1 MNSKRIMAVI
11 LTAVLVITGL
21 AGGGVTADA
30 KSTIQITG
38 GASRNIEAEPG
49 TVTHVKLPIVAS
61 GEYILNPSVTAEP
74 ESGSPFS
81 VTGVKLTKD
90 NIDGTPPGI
99 STYEP
104 TNLEFDVDVKDTA
117 KIGDYGLSFTFTYN
131 GANEEGMATT
141 FQVPLDVNI
150 QILTEKAPS
159 QLTIDQIRYD
169 ENLVAIGGSF
179 DLSFQV
185 KNEGEIE
192 ALNTFVSVSY
202 GDTGMVPGYTLES
215 IRVGD
220 LIEGAVQNVEIPIHI
235 LPTATEGL
243 KTLSVNMTYKDSDGT
258 EYNVSRNLYLTIL
271 RSGTG
276 DVNDANLILESDS
289 YSEGILAGS
298 EMTLEAVLTNNGAQ
312 TARDISVSI
321 ASGVGVEN
329 SIIPDFAGDSIAVP
343 DIEAGESAE
352 VSIPLIITSD
362 ASSGLRAITLQVRYL
377 DSEDQ
382 QCTAVTTVYVS
393 VTAAAGAEIQNEISI
408 TGVTQNPAS
417 PVAGERMSV
426 SFSIE
431 NKGTAAISDVK
442 MSAKDLS
449 STGFEPVSSEP
460 YQNVGTIEA
469 GSTRN
474 VTMNFMVGSNIS
486 EGMNTLT
493 LTCTYTDASG
503 AEHSE
508 DTMVYILNVVNDSG
522 TVGRPRL
529 IISNFSTVPDPELGD
544 LRAGSEFDFVLEIE
558 NTHSSVSARN
568 IKVTLSQSENIFTVS
583 EGSSSI
589 FISSID
595 PGEVSTNT
603 FRMKVKN
610 DATTKAYP
618 LEIKIQYDYD
628 GMRVTDTSDGSET
641 VTETL
646 NLQAVENARPDVQN
660 IIVGTWE
667 LPTVNQSTTMNF
679 DFYNKGQSTLN
690 NVEFRLEGDFQFE
703 SGPDYTYYLG
713 NIQGGSAEYGDI
725 SVIPLVEGMAS
736 GTLICMFEDSN
747 GDQQEIRFDFEAT
760 VQGEYIPIDD
770 DPTGGDIYPDY
781 PVEEPAQEI
790 LPLWMFLGIQA
801 GILIIGIPVTRKIVL
816 SLYRRRLMK
825 QEEEE

>member
-11 LTAVLVITGL
+11 LTAVLMVAGL
-21 AGGGVTADA
+21 AGGGITADA
-30 KSTIQITG
+30 ESTIQITG
-38 GASRNIEAEPG
+38 GATRNIEAEPG
-49 TVTHVKLPIVAS
+49 KVTHVKLPIVAV

-74 ESGSPFS
+74 ESGAPFS

-90 NIDGTPPGI
+90 NLEGTVPGI
-99 STYEP
+99 STYEA

-117 KIGDYGLSFTFTYN
+117 KIKDYGLTFTFTYN
-131 GANEEGMATT
+131 GADEEGMATT
-141 FQVPLDVNI
+141 YRIPLDVNI
-150 QILTEKAPS
+150 QILTEKTPS

-185 KNEGEIE
+185 KNEGEIK
-192 ALNTFVSVSY
+192 ALNTFVSIDY

-215 IRVGD
+215 IKVGD
-220 LIEGAVQNVEIPIHI
+220 LTEGVLQNVHIPINV

-243 KTLSVNMTYKDSDGT
+243 KTLKVNMTYKDSDGT
-258 EYNVSRNLYLTIL
+258 EYSTSRNLYITIL
-271 RSGTG
+271 KSGTG
-276 DVNDANLILESDS
+276 DVNDANLILESS
-289 YSEGILAGS
+289 TYSDGILAGS
-298 EMTLEAVLTNNGAQ
+298 DLTLQAVVTNNGAE
-312 TARDISVSI
+312 TARDVSVSI
-321 ASGVGVEN
+321 VSGVGVEN
-329 SIIPDFAGDSIAVP
+329 SIIPDFTGDAIAVSN
-343 DIEAGESAE
+343 IEAGESKKVE
-352 VSIPLIITSD
+352 IPLIITKD
-362 ASSGLRAITLQVRYL
+362 ASSGLRAITLQVKYL
-377 DSEDQ
+377 NSEDK

-393 VTAAAGAEIQNEISI
+393 VAAAASTEIKNEIAIS
-408 TGVTQNPAS
+408 GVTQSPSA

-426 SFSIE
+426 SFKIE
-431 NKGTAAISDVK
+431 NKGTGAISDVK
-442 MSAKDLS
+442 MSAKNLS

-469 GSTRN
+469 GSSRN
-474 VTMNFMVGSNIS
+474 VTMNFMVGSNIT

-508 DTMVYILNVVNDSG
+508 DTMVYILNVVNDGG

-529 IISNFSTVPDPELGD
+529 IISNFSTVPDPEKGD
-544 LRAGSEFDFVLEIE
+544 LRAGSQFEFVLEIE

-568 IKVTLSQSENIFTVS
+568 IKVTLSQAENIFTVS

-589 FISSID
+589 FISSIA
-595 PGEVSTNT
+595 PGETSTNT

-618 LEIKIQYDYD
+618 LEITIQYDYD
-628 GMRVTDTSDGSET
+628 GMKATDTSDGSET
-641 VTETL
+641 VKETL

-703 SGPDYTYYLG
+703 SGPNYTYYLG

-725 SVIPLVEGMAS
+725 SVIPLVEGTAY

-747 GDQQEIRFDFEAT
+747 GDQQEISFDFEAT
-760 VQGEYIPIDD
+760 VQGEYIPEYPD
-770 DPTGGDIYPDY
+770 DPGILDPTV
-781 PVEEPAQEI
+781 PVDQPKEPI
-790 LPLWMFLGIQA
+790 LPLWMFLCIQA
-801 GILIIGIPVTRKIVL
+801 GILVIGIPVTRKIVL

>member
-11 LTAVLVITGL
+11 LTAVLMVAGL
-21 AGGGVTADA
+21 AGGGITADA
-30 KSTIQITG
+30 ESTIQITG
-38 GASRNIEAEPG
+38 GATRNIEAEPG
-49 TVTHVKLPIVAS
+49 KVTHVKLPIVAV

-74 ESGSPFS
+74 ESGAPFS

-90 NIDGTPPGI
+90 NLEGTVPGI
-99 STYEP
+99 STYEA

-117 KIGDYGLSFTFTYN
+117 KIKDYGLTFTFTYN

-141 FQVPLDVNI
+141 YKIPLDVNI
-150 QILTEKAPS
+150 QILTEKTPS

-185 KNEGEIE
+185 KNEGEIK
-192 ALNTFVSVSY
+192 ALNTFVSIDY

-215 IRVGD
+215 IKVGD
-220 LIEGAVQNVEIPIHI
+220 LTEGVLQNVHIPINV

-243 KTLSVNMTYKDSDGT
+243 KTLKVNMTYKDSDGT
-258 EYNVSRNLYLTIL
+258 EYSTSRNLYITIL
-271 RSGTG
+271 KNGTG
-276 DVNDANLILESDS
+276 DVNDANLILESS
-289 YSEGILAGS
+289 TYSDGILAGS
-298 EMTLEAVLTNNGAQ
+298 DLTLQAVLTNNGAE
-312 TARDISVSI
+312 TARDVSVSI
-321 ASGVGVEN
+321 VSGVGVEN
-329 SIIPDFAGDSIAVP
+329 SIIPDFTGDAIAVSN
-343 DIEAGESAE
+343 IEAGESRE
-352 VSIPLIITSD
+352 VKIPLIITKD
-362 ASSGLRAITLQVRYL
+362 ASSGLRAITLQVKYL
-377 DSEDQ
+377 NSEDK

-393 VTAAAGAEIQNEISI
+393 VAAAASTEIKNEIAI
-408 TGVTQNPAS
+408 NGVTQSPS
-417 PVAGERMSV
+417 EPVAGERMSV
-426 SFSIE
+426 SFTIE
-431 NKGTAAISDVK
+431 NKGTGAISDVK
-442 MSAKDLS
+442 MSAKNLS

-469 GSTRN
+469 GSGRN
-474 VTMNFMVGSNIS
+474 VTMNFMVGSNIA

-508 DTMVYILNVVNDSG
+508 DTTVYILNVVNNSG

-529 IISNFSTVPDPELGD
+529 IISNFSTVPDPEKGD
-544 LRAGSEFDFVLEIE
+544 LRAGSQFEFVLEIE
-558 NTHSSVSARN
+558 NTHASVSARN
-568 IKVTLSQSENIFTVS
+568 IKVTLSQAENIFTVT

-589 FISSID
+589 FISSIA
-595 PGEVSTNT
+595 PGETSTNT

-618 LEIKIQYDYD
+618 LEITIQYDYD
-628 GMRVTDTSDGSET
+628 GMRQTETSDGSET
-641 VTETL
+641 VKETL

-703 SGPDYTYYLG
+703 SGPNYTYYLG

-725 SVIPLVEGMAS
+725 SVIPLVEGTAY
-736 GTLICMFEDSN
+736 GKLICMFEDSN
-747 GDQQEIRFDFEAT
+747 GDQQEISFDFEAT
-760 VQGEYIPIDD
+760 VQGEYIPEYPE
-770 DPTGGDIYPDY
+770 DPGTLYPTD
-781 PVEEPAQEI
+781 PVDQPKDPI
-790 LPLWMFLGIQA
+790 LPLWMFLCIQA

-816 SLYRRRLMK
+816 AMYRRRLMK

>member
-11 LTAVLVITGL
+11 LTAVLMVAGL
-21 AGGGVTADA
+21 AGGGITADA
-30 KSTIQITG
+30 ESTIQITG
-38 GASRNIEAEPG
+38 GATRNIEAEPG
-49 TVTHVKLPIVAS
+49 KVTHVKLPIVAV

-74 ESGSPFS
+74 ESGAPFS

-90 NIDGTPPGI
+90 NLEGTVPGI
-99 STYEP
+99 STYEA

-117 KIGDYGLSFTFTYN
+117 KIKDYGLTFTFTYN
-131 GANEEGMATT
+131 GADEEGMATT
-141 FQVPLDVNI
+141 YRIPLDVNI
-150 QILTEKAPS
+150 QILTEKTPS

-185 KNEGEIE
+185 KNEGEIK
-192 ALNTFVSVSY
+192 ALNTFVSIDY

-215 IRVGD
+215 IKVGD
-220 LIEGAVQNVEIPIHI
+220 LTEGVLQNVHIPINV

-243 KTLSVNMTYKDSDGT
+243 KTLKVNMTYKDSDGT
-258 EYNVSRNLYLTIL
+258 EYSTSRNLYITIL
-271 RSGTG
+271 KSGTG
-276 DVNDANLILESDS
+276 DVNDANLILESS
-289 YSEGILAGS
+289 TYSDGILAGS
-298 EMTLEAVLTNNGAQ
+298 DLTLQAVVTNNGAE
-312 TARDISVSI
+312 TARDVSVSI
-321 ASGVGVEN
+321 VSGVGVEN
-329 SIIPDFAGDSIAVP
+329 SIIPDFTGDAIAVSN
-343 DIEAGESAE
+343 IEAGESKE
-352 VSIPLIITSD
+352 VEIPLIITKD
-362 ASSGLRAITLQVRYL
+362 ASSGLRAITLQVKYL
-377 DSEDQ
+377 NSEDK

-393 VTAAAGAEIQNEISI
+393 VAAAASTEIKNEIAIS
-408 TGVTQNPAS
+408 GVTQSPSA

-426 SFSIE
+426 SFKIE
-431 NKGTAAISDVK
+431 NKGTGAISDVK
-442 MSAKDLS
+442 MSAKNLS

-469 GSTRN
+469 GSSRN
-474 VTMNFMVGSNIS
+474 VTMNFMVGSNIT

-508 DTMVYILNVVNDSG
+508 DTMVYILNVVNDGG

-529 IISNFSTVPDPELGD
+529 IISNFSTVPDPEKGD
-544 LRAGSEFDFVLEIE
+544 LRAGSQFEFVLEIE

-568 IKVTLSQSENIFTVS
+568 IKVTLSQAENIFTVS

-589 FISSID
+589 FISSIA
-595 PGEVSTNT
+595 PGETSTNT

-618 LEIKIQYDYD
+618 LEITIQYDYD
-628 GMRVTDTSDGSET
+628 GMKATDTSDGSET
-641 VTETL
+641 VKETL

-703 SGPDYTYYLG
+703 SGPNYTYYLG

-725 SVIPLVEGMAS
+725 SVIPLVEGTAY

-747 GDQQEIRFDFEAT
+747 GDQQEISFDFEAT
-760 VQGEYIPIDD
+760 VQGEYIPEYPD
-770 DPTGGDIYPDY
+770 DPGILDPTV
-781 PVEEPAQEI
+781 PVDQPKEPI
-790 LPLWMFLGIQA
+790 LPLWMFLCIQA
-801 GILIIGIPVTRKIVL
+801 GILVIGIPVTRKIVL

>member
-11 LTAVLVITGL
+11 LTAVLMVAGL
-21 AGGGVTADA
+21 AGGGITADA
-30 KSTIQITG
+30 ESTIQITG
-38 GASRNIEAEPG
+38 GATRNIEAEPG
-49 TVTHVKLPIVAS
+49 KVTHVKLPIVAV

-74 ESGSPFS
+74 ESGAPFS

-90 NIDGTPPGI
+90 NLEGTVPGI
-99 STYEP
+99 STYEA

-117 KIGDYGLSFTFTYN
+117 KIKDYGLTFTFTYN
-131 GANEEGMATT
+131 GTDEEGMATT
-141 FQVPLDVNI
+141 YRIPLDVNI
-150 QILTEKAPS
+150 QILTEKTPS

-185 KNEGEIE
+185 KNEGEIK
-192 ALNTFVSVSY
+192 ALNTFVSIDY

-215 IRVGD
+215 IKVGD
-220 LIEGAVQNVEIPIHI
+220 LTEGVLQNVHIPINV

-243 KTLSVNMTYKDSDGT
+243 KTLKVNMTYKDSDGT
-258 EYNVSRNLYLTIL
+258 EYSTSRNLYITVLK
-271 RSGTG
+271 SGTG
-276 DVNDANLILESDS
+276 DVNDANLILESS
-289 YSEGILAGS
+289 TYSDGILAGS
-298 EMTLEAVLTNNGAQ
+298 DLTLQAVVTNNGAE
-312 TARDISVSI
+312 TARDVSVSI
-321 ASGVGVEN
+321 VSGVGVEN
-329 SIIPDFAGDSIAVP
+329 SIIPDFTGDAIAVSN
-343 DIEAGESAE
+343 IEAGESKE
-352 VSIPLIITSD
+352 VEIPLIITKD
-362 ASSGLRAITLQVRYL
+362 ASSGLRAITLQVKYL
-377 DSEDQ
+377 NSEDK

-393 VTAAAGAEIQNEISI
+393 VAAAASTEIKNEIAIS
-408 TGVTQNPAS
+408 GVTQSPSA

-426 SFSIE
+426 SFKIE
-431 NKGTAAISDVK
+431 NKGTGAISDVK
-442 MSAKDLS
+442 MSAKNLS

-469 GSTRN
+469 GSSRN
-474 VTMNFMVGSNIS
+474 VTMNFMVGSNIT

-508 DTMVYILNVVNDSG
+508 DTTVYILNVVNDGG

-529 IISNFSTVPDPELGD
+529 IISNFSTVPDPEKGD
-544 LRAGSEFDFVLEIE
+544 LRAGSQFEFVLEIE

-568 IKVTLSQSENIFTVS
+568 IKVTLSQTENIFTVS

-589 FISSID
+589 FISSIA
-595 PGEVSTNT
+595 PGETSTNT

-618 LEIKIQYDYD
+618 LEITIQYDYD
-628 GMRVTDTSDGSET
+628 GMKATDTSDGSET
-641 VTETL
+641 VKETL

-703 SGPDYTYYLG
+703 SGPNYTYYLG

-725 SVIPLVEGMAS
+725 SVIPLVEGTAY

-747 GDQQEIRFDFEAT
+747 GDQQEISFDFEAT
-760 VQGEYIPIDD
+760 VQGEYIPEYPD
-770 DPTGGDIYPDY
+770 DPGILDPTV
-781 PVEEPAQEI
+781 PVDQPKEPI
-790 LPLWMFLGIQA
+790 LPLWMFLCIQA
-801 GILIIGIPVTRKIVL
+801 GILVIGIPVTRKIVL

>member
-11 LTAVLVITGL
+11 LTAVLMVAGL
-21 AGGGVTADA
+21 AGGGITADA
-30 KSTIQITG
+30 ESTIQITG
-38 GASRNIEAEPG
+38 GATRNIEAEPG
-49 TVTHVKLPIVAS
+49 KVTHVKLPIVAV

-74 ESGSPFS
+74 ESGAPFS

-90 NIDGTPPGI
+90 NLEGTVPGI
-99 STYEP
+99 STYEA

-117 KIGDYGLSFTFTYN
+117 KIKDYGLTFTFTYN

-141 FQVPLDVNI
+141 YKIPLDVNI
-150 QILTEKAPS
+150 QILTEKTPS

-185 KNEGEIE
+185 KNEGEIK
-192 ALNTFVSVSY
+192 ALNTFVSIDY

-215 IRVGD
+215 IKVGD
-220 LIEGAVQNVEIPIHI
+220 LTEGVLQNVHIPINV

-243 KTLSVNMTYKDSDGT
+243 KTLKVNMTYKDSDGT
-258 EYNVSRNLYLTIL
+258 EYSTSRNLYITIL
-271 RSGTG
+271 KNGTG
-276 DVNDANLILESDS
+276 DVNDANLILESS
-289 YSEGILAGS
+289 TYSDGILAGS
-298 EMTLEAVLTNNGAQ
+298 DLTLQAVLTNNGAE
-312 TARDISVSI
+312 TARDVSVSI
-321 ASGVGVEN
+321 VSGVGVEN
-329 SIIPDFAGDSIAVP
+329 SIIPDFTGDAIAVSN
-343 DIEAGESAE
+343 IEAGESRE
-352 VSIPLIITSD
+352 VKIPLIITKD
-362 ASSGLRAITLQVRYL
+362 ASSGLRAITLQVKYL
-377 DSEDQ
+377 NSEDK

-393 VTAAAGAEIQNEISI
+393 VAAAASTEIKNEIAI
-408 TGVTQNPAS
+408 NGVTQSPS
-417 PVAGERMSV
+417 EPVAGERMSV
-426 SFSIE
+426 SFTIE
-431 NKGTAAISDVK
+431 NKGTGAISDVK
-442 MSAKDLS
+442 MSAKNLS

-469 GSTRN
+469 GSGRN
-474 VTMNFMVGSNIS
+474 VTMNFMVGSNIA

-503 AEHSE
+503 ADHSE
-508 DTMVYILNVVNDSG
+508 DTTVYILNVVNNSG

-529 IISNFSTVPDPELGD
+529 IISNFSTVPDPEKGD
-544 LRAGSEFDFVLEIE
+544 LRAGSQFEFVLEIE
-558 NTHSSVSARN
+558 NTHASVSARN
-568 IKVTLSQSENIFTVS
+568 IKVTLSQAENIFTVT

-589 FISSID
+589 FISSIA
-595 PGEVSTNT
+595 PGETSTNT

-618 LEIKIQYDYD
+618 LEITIQYDYD
-628 GMRVTDTSDGSET
+628 GMRQTETSDGSET
-641 VTETL
+641 VKETL

-703 SGPDYTYYLG
+703 SGPNYTYYLG

-725 SVIPLVEGMAS
+725 SVIPLVEGTAY
-736 GTLICMFEDSN
+736 GKLICMFEDSN
-747 GDQQEIRFDFEAT
+747 GDQQEISFDFEAT
-760 VQGEYIPIDD
+760 VQGEYIPEYPE
-770 DPTGGDIYPDY
+770 DPGTLYPTD
-781 PVEEPAQEI
+781 PVDQPKDPI
-790 LPLWMFLGIQA
+790 LPLWMFLCIQA

-816 SLYRRRLMK
+816 ALYRRRLMK

>member
-11 LTAVLVITGL
+11 LTAVLMVAGL
-21 AGGGVTADA
+21 AGGGITADA
-30 KSTIQITG
+30 ESTIQITG
-38 GASRNIEAEPG
+38 GATRNIEAEPG
-49 TVTHVKLPIVAS
+49 KVTHVKLPIVAV

-74 ESGSPFS
+74 ESGAPFS

-90 NIDGTPPGI
+90 NLEGTVPGI
-99 STYEP
+99 STYEA

-117 KIGDYGLSFTFTYN
+117 KIKDYGLTFTFTYN

-141 FQVPLDVNI
+141 YKIPLDVNI
-150 QILTEKAPS
+150 QILTEKTPS

-185 KNEGEIE
+185 KNEGEIK
-192 ALNTFVSVSY
+192 ALNTFVSIGY

-215 IRVGD
+215 IKVGD
-220 LIEGAVQNVEIPIHI
+220 LTEGVLQNVHIPINV

-243 KTLSVNMTYKDSDGT
+243 KTLKVNMTYKDSDGT
-258 EYNVSRNLYLTIL
+258 EYSTSRNLYITIL
-271 RSGTG
+271 KNGTG
-276 DVNDANLILESDS
+276 DVNDANLILESS
-289 YSEGILAGS
+289 TYSDGILAGS
-298 EMTLEAVLTNNGAQ
+298 DLTLQAVLTNNGAE
-312 TARDISVSI
+312 TARDVSVSI
-321 ASGVGVEN
+321 VSGVGVEN
-329 SIIPDFAGDSIAVP
+329 SIIPDFTGDAIAVSN
-343 DIEAGESAE
+343 IEAGESRE
-352 VSIPLIITSD
+352 VKIPLIITKD
-362 ASSGLRAITLQVRYL
+362 ASSGLRAITLQVKYL
-377 DSEDQ
+377 NSEDK

-393 VTAAAGAEIQNEISI
+393 VAAAASTEIKNEIAI
-408 TGVTQNPAS
+408 NGVTQSPS
-417 PVAGERMSV
+417 EPVAGERMSV
-426 SFSIE
+426 SFTIE
-431 NKGTAAISDVK
+431 NKGTGAISDVK
-442 MSAKDLS
+442 MSAKNLS

-469 GSTRN
+469 GSGRN
-474 VTMNFMVGSNIS
+474 VTMNFMVGSNIA

-508 DTMVYILNVVNDSG
+508 DTTVYILNVVNNSG

-529 IISNFSTVPDPELGD
+529 IISNFSTVPDPEKGD
-544 LRAGSEFDFVLEIE
+544 LRAGSQFEFVLEIE
-558 NTHSSVSARN
+558 NTHASVSARN
-568 IKVTLSQSENIFTVS
+568 IKVTLSQAENIFTVT

-589 FISSID
+589 FISSIA
-595 PGEVSTNT
+595 PGETSTNT

-618 LEIKIQYDYD
+618 LEITIQYDYD
-628 GMRVTDTSDGSET
+628 GMRQTETSDGSET
-641 VTETL
+641 VKETL

-703 SGPDYTYYLG
+703 SGPNYTYYLG

-725 SVIPLVEGMAS
+725 SVIPLVEGTAY
-736 GTLICMFEDSN
+736 GKLICMFEDSN
-747 GDQQEIRFDFEAT
+747 GDQQEISFDFEAT
-760 VQGEYIPIDD
+760 VQGEYIPEYPE
-770 DPTGGDIYPDY
+770 DPGTLYPTD
-781 PVEEPAQEI
+781 PVDQPKDPI
-790 LPLWMFLGIQA
+790 LPLWMFLCIQA

-816 SLYRRRLMK
+816 ALYRRRLMK

>member
-11 LTAVLVITGL
+11 LTAVLMVAGL
-21 AGGGVTADA
+21 AGGGITADA
-30 KSTIQITG
+30 ESTIQITG
-38 GASRNIEAEPG
+38 GATRNIEAEPG
-49 TVTHVKLPIVAS
+49 KVTHVKLPIVAV

-74 ESGSPFS
+74 ESGAPFS

-90 NIDGTPPGI
+90 NLEGTVPGI
-99 STYEP
+99 STYEA

-117 KIGDYGLSFTFTYN
+117 KIKDYGLTFTFTYN

-141 FQVPLDVNI
+141 YKIPLDVNI
-150 QILTEKAPS
+150 QILTEKTPS

-185 KNEGEIE
+185 KNEGEIK
-192 ALNTFVSVSY
+192 ALNTFVSIDY

-215 IRVGD
+215 IKVGD
-220 LIEGAVQNVEIPIHI
+220 LTEGVLQNVHIPINV

-243 KTLSVNMTYKDSDGT
+243 KTLKVNMTYKDSDGT
-258 EYNVSRNLYLTIL
+258 EYSTSRNLYITIL
-271 RSGTG
+271 KNGTG
-276 DVNDANLILESDS
+276 DVNDANLILESS
-289 YSEGILAGS
+289 TYSDGILAGS
-298 EMTLEAVLTNNGAQ
+298 DLTLQAVLTNNGAE
-312 TARDISVSI
+312 TARDVSVSI
-321 ASGVGVEN
+321 VSGVGVEN
-329 SIIPDFAGDSIAVP
+329 SIIPDFTGDAIAVSN
-343 DIEAGESAE
+343 IEAGESRE
-352 VSIPLIITSD
+352 VKIPLIITKD
-362 ASSGLRAITLQVRYL
+362 ASSGLRAITLQVKYL
-377 DSEDQ
+377 NSEDK

-393 VTAAAGAEIQNEISI
+393 VAAAASTEIKNEIAI
-408 TGVTQNPAS
+408 NGVTQSPS
-417 PVAGERMSV
+417 EPVAGERMSV
-426 SFSIE
+426 SFTIE
-431 NKGTAAISDVK
+431 NKGTGAISDVK
-442 MSAKDLS
+442 MSAKNLS

-460 YQNVGTIEA
+460 YQNVETIEA
-469 GSTRN
+469 GSGRN
-474 VTMNFMVGSNIS
+474 VTMNFMVGSNIA

-508 DTMVYILNVVNDSG
+508 DTTVYILNVVNNSG

-529 IISNFSTVPDPELGD
+529 IISNFSTVPDPEKGD
-544 LRAGSEFDFVLEIE
+544 LRAGSQFEFVLEIE
-558 NTHSSVSARN
+558 NTHASVSARN
-568 IKVTLSQSENIFTVS
+568 IKVTLSQAENIFTVT

-589 FISSID
+589 FISSIA
-595 PGEVSTNT
+595 PGETSTNT

-618 LEIKIQYDYD
+618 LEITIQYDYD
-628 GMRVTDTSDGSET
+628 GMRQTETSDGSET
-641 VTETL
+641 VKETL

-703 SGPDYTYYLG
+703 SGPNYTYYLG

-725 SVIPLVEGMAS
+725 SVIPLVEGTAY
-736 GTLICMFEDSN
+736 GKLICMFEDSN
-747 GDQQEIRFDFEAT
+747 GDQQEISFDFEAT
-760 VQGEYIPIDD
+760 VQGEYIPEYPE
-770 DPTGGDIYPDY
+770 DPGTLYPTD
-781 PVEEPAQEI
+781 PVDQPKDPI
-790 LPLWMFLGIQA
+790 LPLWMFLCIQA

-816 SLYRRRLMK
+816 ALYRRRLMK

>member
-11 LTAVLVITGL
+11 LTAVLMVAGL
-21 AGGGVTADA
+21 AGGGITADA
-30 KSTIQITG
+30 ESTIQITG
-38 GASRNIEAEPG
+38 GATRNIEAEPG
-49 TVTHVKLPIVAS
+49 KVTHVKLPIVAV

-74 ESGSPFS
+74 ESGAPFS

-90 NIDGTPPGI
+90 NLEGTVPGI
-99 STYEP
+99 STYEA

-117 KIGDYGLSFTFTYN
+117 KIKDYGLTFTFTYN

-141 FQVPLDVNI
+141 YKIPLDVNI
-150 QILTEKAPS
+150 QILTEKTPS

-185 KNEGEIE
+185 KNEGEIK
-192 ALNTFVSVSY
+192 ALNTFVSIDY

-215 IRVGD
+215 IKVGD
-220 LIEGAVQNVEIPIHI
+220 LTEGVLQNVHIPINV

-243 KTLSVNMTYKDSDGT
+243 KTLKVNMTYKDSDGT
-258 EYNVSRNLYLTIL
+258 EYSTSRNLYITIL
-271 RSGTG
+271 KNGTG
-276 DVNDANLILESDS
+276 DVNDANLILESS
-289 YSEGILAGS
+289 TYSDGILAGS
-298 EMTLEAVLTNNGAQ
+298 DLTLQAVLTNNGAE
-312 TARDISVSI
+312 TARDVSVSI
-321 ASGVGVEN
+321 VSGVGVEN
-329 SIIPDFAGDSIAVP
+329 SIIPDFTGDAIAVSN
-343 DIEAGESAE
+343 IEAGESKKVE
-352 VSIPLIITSD
+352 IPLIITKD
-362 ASSGLRAITLQVRYL
+362 ASSGLRAITLQVKYL
-377 DSEDQ
+377 NSEDK

-393 VTAAAGAEIQNEISI
+393 VAAAASTEIKNEIAI
-408 TGVTQNPAS
+408 NGVTQSPS
-417 PVAGERMSV
+417 EPVAGERMSV
-426 SFSIE
+426 SFTIE
-431 NKGTAAISDVK
+431 NKGTGAISDVK
-442 MSAKDLS
+442 MSAKNLS

-469 GSTRN
+469 GSGRN
-474 VTMNFMVGSNIS
+474 VTMNFMVGSNIA

-508 DTMVYILNVVNDSG
+508 DTTVYILNVVNNSG

-529 IISNFSTVPDPELGD
+529 IISNFSTVPDPEKGD
-544 LRAGSEFDFVLEIE
+544 LRAGSQFEFVLEIE
-558 NTHSSVSARN
+558 NTHASVSARN
-568 IKVTLSQSENIFTVS
+568 IKVTLSQAENIFTVT

-589 FISSID
+589 FISSIA
-595 PGEVSTNT
+595 PGETSTNT

-618 LEIKIQYDYD
+618 LEITIQYDYD
-628 GMRVTDTSDGSET
+628 GMRQTETSDGSET
-641 VTETL
+641 VKETL

-703 SGPDYTYYLG
+703 SGPNYTYYLG

-725 SVIPLVEGMAS
+725 SVIPLVEGTAY
-736 GTLICMFEDSN
+736 GKLICMFEDSN
-747 GDQQEIRFDFEAT
+747 GDQQEISFDFEAT
-760 VQGEYIPIDD
+760 VQGEYIPEYPE
-770 DPTGGDIYPDY
+770 DPGTLYPTD
-781 PVEEPAQEI
+781 PVDQPKDPI
-790 LPLWMFLGIQA
+790 LPLWMFLCIQA

-816 SLYRRRLMK
+816 ALYRRRLMK

>member
-11 LTAVLVITGL
+11 LTAVLMVAGL
-21 AGGGVTADA
+21 AGGGITADA
-30 KSTIQITG
+30 ESTIQITG
-38 GASRNIEAEPG
+38 GATRNIEAEPG
-49 TVTHVKLPIVAS
+49 KVTHVKLPIVAV

-74 ESGSPFS
+74 ESGAPFS

-90 NIDGTPPGI
+90 NLEGTVPGI
-99 STYEP
+99 STYEA

-117 KIGDYGLSFTFTYN
+117 KIKDYGLTFTFTYN

-141 FQVPLDVNI
+141 YKIPLDVNI
-150 QILTEKAPS
+150 QILTEKTPS

-185 KNEGEIE
+185 KNEGEIK
-192 ALNTFVSVSY
+192 ALNTFVSIDY

-215 IRVGD
+215 IKVGD
-220 LIEGAVQNVEIPIHI
+220 LTEGVLQNVHIPINV

-243 KTLSVNMTYKDSDGT
+243 KTLKVNMTYKDSDGT
-258 EYNVSRNLYLTIL
+258 EYSTSRNLYITIL
-271 RSGTG
+271 KNGTG
-276 DVNDANLILESDS
+276 DVNDANLILESS
-289 YSEGILAGS
+289 TYSDGILAGS
-298 EMTLEAVLTNNGAQ
+298 DLTLQAVLTNNGAE
-312 TARDISVSI
+312 TARDVSVSI
-321 ASGVGVEN
+321 VSGVGVEN
-329 SIIPDFAGDSIAVP
+329 SIIPDFTGDAIAVSN
-343 DIEAGESAE
+343 IEAGESRE
-352 VSIPLIITSD
+352 VKIPLIITKD
-362 ASSGLRAITLQVRYL
+362 ASSGLRAITLQVKYL
-377 DSEDQ
+377 NSEDK

-393 VTAAAGAEIQNEISI
+393 VAAAASTEIKNEIAI
-408 TGVTQNPAS
+408 NGVTQSPS
-417 PVAGERMSV
+417 EPVAGERMSV
-426 SFSIE
+426 SFTIE
-431 NKGTAAISDVK
+431 NKGTGAISDVK
-442 MSAKDLS
+442 MSAKNLS

-469 GSTRN
+469 GSGRN
-474 VTMNFMVGSNIS
+474 VTMNFMVGSNIA

-508 DTMVYILNVVNDSG
+508 DTMVYILNVVNNSG

-529 IISNFSTVPDPELGD
+529 IISNFSTVPDPEKGD
-544 LRAGSEFDFVLEIE
+544 LRAGSQFEFVLEIE
-558 NTHSSVSARN
+558 NTHASVSARN
-568 IKVTLSQSENIFTVS
+568 IKVTLSQAENIFTVT

-589 FISSID
+589 FISSIA
-595 PGEVSTNT
+595 PGETSTNT

-618 LEIKIQYDYD
+618 LEITIQYDYD
-628 GMRVTDTSDGSET
+628 GMRQTETSDGSET
-641 VTETL
+641 VKETL

-703 SGPDYTYYLG
+703 SGPNYTYYLG

-725 SVIPLVEGMAS
+725 SVIPLVEGTAY
-736 GTLICMFEDSN
+736 GKLICMFEDSN
-747 GDQQEIRFDFEAT
+747 GDQQEISFDFEAT
-760 VQGEYIPIDD
+760 VQGEYIPEYPE
-770 DPTGGDIYPDY
+770 DPGTLYPTD
-781 PVEEPAQEI
+781 PVDQPKDPI
-790 LPLWMFLGIQA
+790 LPLWMFLCIQA

-816 SLYRRRLMK
+816 ALYRRRLMK

>member
-11 LTAVLVITGL
+11 LTAVLMVAGL
-21 AGGGVTADA
+21 AGGGITADA
-30 KSTIQITG
+30 ESTIQITG
-38 GASRNIEAEPG
+38 GATRNIEAEPG
-49 TVTHVKLPIVAS
+49 KVTHVKLPIVAV

-74 ESGSPFS
+74 ESGAPFS

-90 NIDGTPPGI
+90 NLEGTVPGI
-99 STYEP
+99 STYEA

-117 KIGDYGLSFTFTYN
+117 KIKDYGLTFTFTYN

-141 FQVPLDVNI
+141 YKIPLDVNI
-150 QILTEKAPS
+150 QILTEKTPS

-185 KNEGEIE
+185 KNEGEIK
-192 ALNTFVSVSY
+192 ALNTFVSIDY

-215 IRVGD
+215 IKVGD
-220 LIEGAVQNVEIPIHI
+220 LTEGVLQNVHIPINV

-243 KTLSVNMTYKDSDGT
+243 KTLKVNMTYKDSDGT
-258 EYNVSRNLYLTIL
+258 EYSTSRNLYITIL
-271 RSGTG
+271 KNGTG
-276 DVNDANLILESDS
+276 DVNDANLILESS
-289 YSEGILAGS
+289 TYSDGILAGS
-298 EMTLEAVLTNNGAQ
+298 DLTLQAVLTNNGAE
-312 TARDISVSI
+312 TARDVSVSI
-321 ASGVGVEN
+321 VSGVGVEN
-329 SIIPDFAGDSIAVP
+329 SIIPDFTGDAIAVSN
-343 DIEAGESAE
+343 IEAGESRE
-352 VSIPLIITSD
+352 VKIPLIITKD
-362 ASSGLRAITLQVRYL
+362 ASSGLRAITLQVKYL
-377 DSEDQ
+377 NSEDK

-393 VTAAAGAEIQNEISI
+393 VAAAASTEIKNEIAI
-408 TGVTQNPAS
+408 NGVTQSPS
-417 PVAGERMSV
+417 EPVAGERMSV
-426 SFSIE
+426 SFTIE
-431 NKGTAAISDVK
+431 NKGTGAISDVK
-442 MSAKDLS
+442 MSAKNLS

-469 GSTRN
+469 GSGRN
-474 VTMNFMVGSNIS
+474 VTMNFMVGSNIA

-508 DTMVYILNVVNDSG
+508 DTTVYILNVVNNSG

-529 IISNFSTVPDPELGD
+529 IISNFSTVPDPEKGD
-544 LRAGSEFDFVLEIE
+544 LRAGSQFEFVLEIE
-558 NTHSSVSARN
+558 NTHASVSARN
-568 IKVTLSQSENIFTVS
+568 IKVTLSQAENIFTVT

-589 FISSID
+589 FISSIA
-595 PGEVSTNT
+595 PGETSTNT

-618 LEIKIQYDYD
+618 LEITIQYDYD
-628 GMRVTDTSDGSET
+628 GMRQTETSDGSET
-641 VTETL
+641 VKETL

-703 SGPDYTYYLG
+703 SGPNYTYYLG

-725 SVIPLVEGMAS
+725 SVIPLVEGTAY
-736 GTLICMFEDSN
+736 GKLICMFEDSN
-747 GDQQEIRFDFEAT
+747 GDQQEISFDFEAT
-760 VQGEYIPIDD
+760 VQGEYIPEYPE
-770 DPTGGDIYPDY
+770 DPGTLYPTD
-781 PVEEPAQEI
+781 PVDQPKDPI
-790 LPLWMFLGIQA
+790 LPLWMFLCIQA

-816 SLYRRRLMK
+816 ALYRRRLMK

>member
-11 LTAVLVITGL
+11 LTAVLMVAGL
-21 AGGGVTADA
+21 AGGGITADA
-30 KSTIQITG
+30 ESTIQITG
-38 GASRNIEAEPG
+38 GATRNIEAEPG
-49 TVTHVKLPIVAS
+49 KVTHVKLPIVAV

-74 ESGSPFS
+74 ESGAPFS

-90 NIDGTPPGI
+90 NLEGTVPGI
-99 STYEP
+99 STYEA

-117 KIGDYGLSFTFTYN
+117 KIKDYGLTFTFTYN
-131 GANEEGMATT
+131 GADEEGMATT
-141 FQVPLDVNI
+141 YRIPLDVNI
-150 QILTEKAPS
+150 QILTEKTPS

-185 KNEGEIE
+185 KNEGEIK
-192 ALNTFVSVSY
+192 ALNTFVSIDY

-215 IRVGD
+215 IKVGD
-220 LIEGAVQNVEIPIHI
+220 LTEGVLQNVHIPINV

-243 KTLSVNMTYKDSDGT
+243 KTLKVNMTYKDSDGT
-258 EYNVSRNLYLTIL
+258 EYSTSRNLYITIL
-271 RSGTG
+271 KSGTG
-276 DVNDANLILESDS
+276 DVNDANLILESS
-289 YSEGILAGS
+289 TYSDGILAGS
-298 EMTLEAVLTNNGAQ
+298 DLTLQAVLTNNGAE
-312 TARDISVSI
+312 TARDVSVSI
-321 ASGVGVEN
+321 VSGVGVEN
-329 SIIPDFAGDSIAVP
+329 SIIPDFTGDAIAVSN
-343 DIEAGESAE
+343 IEAGESRE
-352 VSIPLIITSD
+352 VKIPLIITKD
-362 ASSGLRAITLQVRYL
+362 ASSGLRAITLQVKYL
-377 DSEDQ
+377 NSEDK

-393 VTAAAGAEIQNEISI
+393 VAAAASTEIKNEIAIS
-408 TGVTQNPAS
+408 GVTQSPSA

-426 SFSIE
+426 SFKIE
-431 NKGTAAISDVK
+431 NKGTGAISDVK
-442 MSAKDLS
+442 MSAKNLS

-469 GSTRN
+469 GSSRN
-474 VTMNFMVGSNIS
+474 VTMNFMVGSNIT

-508 DTMVYILNVVNDSG
+508 DTMVYILNVVNDGG

-529 IISNFSTVPDPELGD
+529 IISNFSTVPDPEKGD
-544 LRAGSEFDFVLEIE
+544 LRAGSQFEFVLEIE

-568 IKVTLSQSENIFTVS
+568 IKVTLSQAENIFTVT

-589 FISSID
+589 FISSIA
-595 PGEVSTNT
+595 PGETSTNT

-618 LEIKIQYDYD
+618 LEITIQYDYD
-628 GMRVTDTSDGSET
+628 GMKATDTSDGSET
-641 VTETL
+641 VKETL

-703 SGPDYTYYLG
+703 SGPNYTYYLG

-725 SVIPLVEGMAS
+725 SVIPLVEGTAY

-747 GDQQEIRFDFEAT
+747 GDQQEISFDFEAT
-760 VQGEYIPIDD
+760 VQGEYIPEYPD
-770 DPTGGDIYPDY
+770 DPGILDPTV
-781 PVEEPAQEI
+781 PVDQPKEPI
-790 LPLWMFLGIQA
+790 LPLWMFLCIQA
-801 GILIIGIPVTRKIVL
+801 GILVIGIPVTRKIVL

>member
-11 LTAVLVITGL
+11 LTAVLMVAGL
-21 AGGGVTADA
+21 AGGGITADA
-30 KSTIQITG
+30 ESTIQITG
-38 GASRNIEAEPG
+38 GATRNIEAEPG
-49 TVTHVKLPIVAS
+49 KVTHVKLPIVAV

-74 ESGSPFS
+74 ESGAPFS

-90 NIDGTPPGI
+90 NLEGTVPGI
-99 STYEP
+99 STYEA

-117 KIGDYGLSFTFTYN
+117 KIKDYGLTFTFTYN

-141 FQVPLDVNI
+141 YKIPLDVNI
-150 QILTEKAPS
+150 QILTEKTPS

-185 KNEGEIE
+185 KNEGEIK
-192 ALNTFVSVSY
+192 ALNTFVSIDY

-215 IRVGD
+215 IKVGD
-220 LIEGAVQNVEIPIHI
+220 LTEGVLQNVHIPINV

-243 KTLSVNMTYKDSDGT
+243 KTLKVNMTYKDSDGT
-258 EYNVSRNLYLTIL
+258 EYSTSRNLYITIL
-271 RSGTG
+271 KNGTG
-276 DVNDANLILESDS
+276 DVNDANLILESS
-289 YSEGILAGS
+289 TYSDGILAGS
-298 EMTLEAVLTNNGAQ
+298 DLTLQAVLTNNGAE
-312 TARDISVSI
+312 TARDVSVSI
-321 ASGVGVEN
+321 VSGVGVEN
-329 SIIPDFAGDSIAVP
+329 SIIPDFTGDAIAVSN
-343 DIEAGESAE
+343 IEAGESRK
-352 VSIPLIITSD
+352 VKIPLIITKD
-362 ASSGLRAITLQVRYL
+362 ASSGLRAITLQVKYL
-377 DSEDQ
+377 NSEDK

-393 VTAAAGAEIQNEISI
+393 VAAAASTEIKNEIAI
-408 TGVTQNPAS
+408 NGVTQSPS
-417 PVAGERMSV
+417 EPVAGERMSV
-426 SFSIE
+426 SFTIE
-431 NKGTAAISDVK
+431 NKGTGAISDVK
-442 MSAKDLS
+442 MSAKNLS

-469 GSTRN
+469 GSGRN
-474 VTMNFMVGSNIS
+474 VTMNFMVGSNIA

-508 DTMVYILNVVNDSG
+508 DTTVYILNVVNNSG

-529 IISNFSTVPDPELGD
+529 IISNFSTVPDPEKGD
-544 LRAGSEFDFVLEIE
+544 LRAGSQFEFVLEIE
-558 NTHSSVSARN
+558 NTHASVSARN
-568 IKVTLSQSENIFTVS
+568 IKVTLSQAENIFTVT

-589 FISSID
+589 FISSIA
-595 PGEVSTNT
+595 PGETSTNT

-618 LEIKIQYDYD
+618 LEITIQYDYD
-628 GMRVTDTSDGSET
+628 GMRQTETSDGSET
-641 VTETL
+641 VKETL

-703 SGPDYTYYLG
+703 SGPNYTYYLG

-725 SVIPLVEGMAS
+725 SVIPLVEGTAY
-736 GTLICMFEDSN
+736 GKLICMFEDSN
-747 GDQQEIRFDFEAT
+747 GDQQEISFDFEAT
-760 VQGEYIPIDD
+760 VQGEYIPEYPE
-770 DPTGGDIYPDY
+770 DPGTLYPTD
-781 PVEEPAQEI
+781 PVDQPKDPI
-790 LPLWMFLGIQA
+790 LPLWMFLCIQA

-816 SLYRRRLMK
+816 ALYRRRLMK

>member
-11 LTAVLVITGL
+11 LTAVLMVAGL
-21 AGGGVTADA
+21 AGGGITADA
-30 KSTIQITG
+30 ESTIQITG
-38 GASRNIEAEPG
+38 GATRNIEAEPG
-49 TVTHVKLPIVAS
+49 KVTHVKLPIVAV

-74 ESGSPFS
+74 ESGAPFS

-90 NIDGTPPGI
+90 NLEGTVPGI
-99 STYEP
+99 STYEA

-117 KIGDYGLSFTFTYN
+117 KIKDYGLTFTFTYN

-141 FQVPLDVNI
+141 YKIPLDVNI
-150 QILTEKAPS
+150 QILTEKTPS

-185 KNEGEIE
+185 KNEGEIK
-192 ALNTFVSVSY
+192 ALNTFVSIDY

-215 IRVGD
+215 IKVGD
-220 LIEGAVQNVEIPIHI
+220 LTEGVLQNVHIPINV

-243 KTLSVNMTYKDSDGT
+243 KTLKVNMTYKDSDGT
-258 EYNVSRNLYLTIL
+258 EYSTSRNLYITVLK
-271 RSGTG
+271 SGTG
-276 DVNDANLILESDS
+276 DVNDANLILESS
-289 YSEGILAGS
+289 TYSDGILAGS
-298 EMTLEAVLTNNGAQ
+298 DLTLQAVVTNNGAE
-312 TARDISVSI
+312 TARDVSVSI
-321 ASGVGVEN
+321 VSGVGVEN
-329 SIIPDFAGDSIAVP
+329 SIIPDFTGDAIAVSN
-343 DIEAGESAE
+343 IEAGESKE
-352 VSIPLIITSD
+352 VEIPLIITKD
-362 ASSGLRAITLQVRYL
+362 ASSGLRAITLQVKYL
-377 DSEDQ
+377 NSEDK

-393 VTAAAGAEIQNEISI
+393 VAAAASTEIKNEIAI
-408 TGVTQNPAS
+408 NGVTQSPTA

-426 SFSIE
+426 SFKIE
-431 NKGTAAISDVK
+431 NKGTGAISDVK
-442 MSAKDLS
+442 MSAKNLS

-469 GSTRN
+469 GSSRN
-474 VTMNFMVGSNIS
+474 VTMNFMVGSNIT

-508 DTMVYILNVVNDSG
+508 DTMVYILNVVNDGG

-529 IISNFSTVPDPELGD
+529 IISNFSTVPDPEKGD
-544 LRAGSEFDFVLEIE
+544 LRAGSQFEFVLEIE

-568 IKVTLSQSENIFTVS
+568 IKVTLSQTENIFTVT

-589 FISSID
+589 FISSIA
-595 PGEVSTNT
+595 PGETSTNT

-618 LEIKIQYDYD
+618 LEITIQYDYD
-628 GMRVTDTSDGSET
+628 GMKATDTSDGSET
-641 VTETL
+641 VKETL

-703 SGPDYTYYLG
+703 SGPNYTYYLG

-725 SVIPLVEGMAS
+725 SVIPLVEGTAY

-747 GDQQEIRFDFEAT
+747 GDQQEISFDFEAT
-760 VQGEYIPIDD
+760 VQGEYIPEYPD
-770 DPTGGDIYPDY
+770 DPGILDPTV
-781 PVEEPAQEI
+781 PVDQPKEPI
-790 LPLWMFLGIQA
+790 LPLWMFLCIQA
-801 GILIIGIPVTRKIVL
+801 GILVIGIPVTRKIVL